1 MNEIQ
6 GKIVFRKAQAE
17 DVHQMVTV
25 NLETWQTTYGK
36 FMSTELLNRRTRDR
50 LIMEKN
56 YIELIKKYN
65 QIYVVEVSG
74 IVIGYISYG
83 PSEIEGYE
91 TYGEVYT
98 FYILE
103 EYQGRGFG
111 SKMLNMAFEDM
122 KTQGYSDIV
131 ITCLW
136 DNVEGIN
143 FYKKHGGEIIGH
155 PTYNVY
161 EQQFKD
167 TIIVYDKEDLNRKT
181 I

>member
-1 MNEIQ
+1 MDDTQENVI
-6 GKIVFRKAQAE
+6 FRKARAE
-17 DVHQMVTV
+17 DVRQMVTV
-25 NLETWQTTYGK
+25 NLETWQSTYGK
-36 FMSTELLNRRTRDR
+36 FMSTELLNRRTQDR

-65 QIYVVEVSG
+65 QIYVVEVG
-74 IVIGYISYG
+74 GVVIGYISYG
-83 PSEIEGYE
+83 PSEMVGYE
-91 TYGEVYT
+91 NYGEVYT

-111 SKMLNMAFEDM
+111 SKMINMAFEDLRN
-122 KTQGYSDIV
+122 QGFSDIV

-136 DNVEGIN
+136 DNIDGIN
-143 FYKKHGGEIIGH
+143 FYKKHGGEIVGH

-167 TIIVYDKEDLNRKT
+167 TIIVYNNEQNRKT
-181 I
+181 L

>member
-1 MNEIQ
+1 MNDSQE
-6 GKIVFRKAQAE
+6 KIVFRRASVE
-17 DVHQMVTV
+17 DIHQIVTV

-36 FMSTELLNRRTRDR
+36 FMSVELLQRRVQDR
-50 LIMEKN
+50 LIMENN
-56 YIELIKKYN
+56 YVELIKKYN

-74 IVIGYISYG
+74 VIIGYISYG
-83 PSEIEGYE
+83 PSEMKGYE

-111 SKMLNMAFEDM
+111 SKMLKMAFDDLSS
-122 KTQGYSDIV
+122 QGYSDIV

-136 DNVEGIN
+136 DNVDGIN
-143 FYKKHGGEIIGH
+143 FYKKHGGQIVGH

-161 EQQFKD
+161 EQTFKD
-167 TIIVYDKEDLNRKT
+167 TIIVYDKNDLNKNT
-181 I
+181 L